1 MEFQSTKT
9 DLLKGLSWTQTVVDR
24 KATMPI
30 LANCCLE
37 TKAKTL
43 TITATDLEV
52 GVTIEQPVETKAAG
66 KITVGARALFDIV
79 KSLPDE
85 RVHFKVGENQ
95 RVEVKAGKSQFKIA
109 GLAADEYPAL
119 PQTPNAEKMSLAAS
133 AMLEMIEK
141 TAYAMST
148 DETRYNLNG
157 LFMEQ
162 VTEGA
167 AKGEARLRL
176 AATDGHRLSYAD
188 RVVAG
193 KWKLPAGVIVP
204 RKGIMEWRRFL
215 DGATGDFTLRIDEK
229 YIAAERDNVTLL
241 IRLIDGQFP
250 PYQQVIPKDHKW
262 LVTVPRDEFGAALRR
277 VQLVTSE
284 RIRGVKF
291 RFSPG
296 HLDISAQNP
305 DLGEAY
311 EELQVGYKGE
321 TFEVGFNARYFQDV
335 LNVVAD
341 EQLVLELKGELAPC
355 VIRSEFDRDFL
366 AVIMPMR
373 LS

>member
-1 MEFQSTKT
+1 MEFHSTKS
-9 DLLKGLSWTQTVVDR
+9 DLLKSLSWTQTVVDR

-30 LANCCLE
+30 LANCCLAAE
-37 TKAKTL
+37 GKLLTL
-43 TITATDLEV
+43 TATDLEV
-52 GVTIEQPVETKAAG
+52 GVTVAQPVETKVAG
-66 KITVGARALFDIV
+66 KVTVGARALYDIV
-79 KSLPDE
+79 KSLPDD
-85 RVHFKVGENQ
+85 RVHLKVGENH
-95 RVEVKAGKSQFKIA
+95 RVEVKAGKSQFKIV

-119 PQTPNAEKMSLAAS
+119 PQTPSAEKVSMAAS

-141 TAYAMST
+141 TVYAMST

-162 VTEGA
+162 VADAG
-167 AKGEARLRL
+167 AKGAARLRV

-188 RVVAG
+188 RLVAG

-204 RKGIMEWRRFL
+204 RKGILEWRRL
-215 DGATGDFTLRIDEK
+215 LEGASGDFILRLDEK
-229 YIAAERDNVTLL
+229 YIAVERDNVSLL

-250 PYQQVIPKDHKW
+250 PYSQVIPKDHKW

-335 LNVVAD
+335 LNVVTD

-366 AVIMPMR
+366 SVIMPMR